1 MSKVSVK
8 KRRISRDTV
17 FSVLSGCD
25 KIEGGGE
32 IGNPAA
38 FGVNIVNAIE
48 GTFVLR
54 AEITRLLHLKGLL
67 FEDKRLDL
75 TQR

>member
-1 MSKVSVK
+1 MLK
-8 KRRISRDTV
+8 KIT
-17 FSVLSGCD
+17 FSVPSFHGIHSFQRSPVVTRL
-25 KIEGGGE
+25 KGE
-32 IGNPAA
+32 IGNPVA

>member
-1 MSKVSVK
+1 MLK
-8 KRRISRDTV
+8 KIT
-17 FSVLSGCD
+17 FSVPSFHGIHSFQRSPVVTRL
-25 KIEGGGE
+25 KGE
-32 IGNPAA
+32 IGNPVA

-54 AEITRLLHLKGLL
+54 VEITKLLHLKGLL

>member
-25 KIEGGGE
+25 KIEGGE

>member
-1 MSKVSVK
+1 MPLTVAT
-8 KRRISRDTV
+8 RLSR
-17 FSVLSGCD
+17 
-25 KIEGGGE
+25 E

-54 AEITRLLHLKGLL
+54 AEITKLLHLKGLL

>member
-1 MSKVSVK
+1 MLK
-8 KRRISRDTV
+8 KIT
-17 FSVLSGCD
+17 FSVPSFHGIHSFQRSPVVTRL
-25 KIEGGGE
+25 KGE
-32 IGNPAA
+32 IGNPVA

-48 GTFVLR
+48 GTVILKE
-54 AEITRLLHLKGLL
+54 EITSLLNVKTLL

>member
-1 MSKVSVK
+1 L
-8 KRRISRDTV
+8 SR
-17 FSVLSGCD
+17 
-25 KIEGGGE
+25 E

-54 AEITRLLHLKGLL
+54 AEITNLLNVKALL

>member
-1 MSKVSVK
+1 MLK
-8 KRRISRDTV
+8 KIT
-17 FSVLSGCD
+17 FSVPSFHGIHSFQRSPVVTRL
-25 KIEGGGE
+25 KGE
-32 IGNPAA
+32 IGNPVA

-54 AEITRLLHLKGLL
+54 AEITKLLHLKGLL

>member
-1 MSKVSVK
+1 LSKVSVK

-25 KIEGGGE
+25 KIEGE